1 MNKLKETLL
10 DKGKINLKRKIKL
23 LTIIAILVLIPTKV
37 LAHPGRLDS
46 NGCHTCRTNCPS
58 WGLEYEEY
66 HCHSGNTYTN
76 SKGEV
81 YNKNGVLLSNNN
93 SSNNESNNNDSNDNT
108 SFNNEYDNN
117 ISSNNKSDNNNSVNN
132 NQSETTPV
140 VKSEDTS
147 LKYIKINNKS
157 ITISEI
163 MTYKTTEKNIDL
175 DIKTNDNKA
184 TVEFNM
190 PELNIGKNEVVI
202 KVTAEAG
209 NTKEYKIIITKNET
223 ISNVEIKEFVLG
235 ASKVD
240 FKNNKATIN
249 KLANESSFEY
259 SYKLSSES
267 AKLLLY
273 VNDKEVTRLDNVKDK
288 DIIKLVVVDKDDN
301 KNTYEIEVKEMSKL
315 ESAIINIISYILVIA
330 TLLSPIIIVIV
341 IKHKKKKNK

>member
-1 MNKLKETLL
+1 MNKLKEILL
-10 DKGKINLKRKIKL
+10 DRGKINLKRKIKL
-23 LTIIAILVLIPTKV
+23 LTIIVVIVLMPTKV

-46 NGCHTCRTNCPS
+46 SGCHTCRTNCPS

-93 SSNNESNNNDSNDNT
+93 SSNNESNNNDSNNNT
-108 SFNNEYDNN
+108 LSNNE
-117 ISSNNKSDNNNSVNN
+117 SDKYNLVNN
-132 NQSETTPV
+132 NQSE
-140 VKSEDTS
+140 VKDDTS
-147 LKYIKINNKS
+147 LKYVKINNKS
-157 ITISEI
+157 IVISET
-163 MTYKTTEKNIDL
+163 MTYETTGKNIDL
-175 DIKTNDNKA
+175 DIKANDNKA
-184 TVEFNM
+184 TVEFNIQ
-190 PELNIGKNEVVI
+190 ELNTGENEVII

-209 NTKEYKIIITKNET
+209 NIKEYKLIITKNEA
-223 ISNVEIKEFVLG
+223 ISNVVIKEFTLG

-249 KLANESSFEY
+249 KLANESSFKY
-259 SYKLSSES
+259 SYKLSSIS

-273 VNDKEVTRLDNVKDK
+273 LNDKEVTKLDNIKDK

-315 ESAIINIISYILVIA
+315 ESAIINIISYTLVIA
-330 TLLSPIIIVIV
+330 ILLSPIIIVV
-341 IKHKKKKNK
+341 IKRKKKKNK